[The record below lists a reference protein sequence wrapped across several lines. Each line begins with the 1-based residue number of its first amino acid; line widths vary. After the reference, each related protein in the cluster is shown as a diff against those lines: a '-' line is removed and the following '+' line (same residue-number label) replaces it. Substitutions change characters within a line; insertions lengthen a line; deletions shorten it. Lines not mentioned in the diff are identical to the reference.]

1 MDNNRN
7 IIIDFILTELNK
19 KPQYDGECIDDLM
32 DKFQKETGKTQDDQ
46 LWNKISRI
54 CEDDNLIERIN
65 NGYMYQITSKGLDI
79 FFTHGSYLNFIK
91 SQNDYDNRQK
101 EIENLNFKVSQLQA
115 DNLEYQTKL
124 REKTEEISTLDLK
137 LKRLEFIQKWWWLLG
152 VLVFIAGFVLRHLEL
167 LRF

>member
-19 KPQYDGECIDDLM
+19 KPQYYGECIDDLM